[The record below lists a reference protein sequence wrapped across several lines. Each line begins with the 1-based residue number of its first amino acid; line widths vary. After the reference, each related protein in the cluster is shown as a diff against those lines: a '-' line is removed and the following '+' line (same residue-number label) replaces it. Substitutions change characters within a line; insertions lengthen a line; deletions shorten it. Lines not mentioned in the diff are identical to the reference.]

1 MLRGIIVFIITTN
14 VALAITYT
22 LSVIVDI
29 FKILNVGKDQAFRLR
44 KQAVQWRLK
53 FWLPRCLMLS
63 FLGAFI
69 AIFRYVD
76 YITGKVK

>member
-14 VALAITYT
+14 VALAVTYT

-29 FKILNVGKDQAFRLR
+29 FKILKESKDQASRLR

-53 FWLPRCLMLS
+53 FWLPRCLMIL
-63 FLGAFI
+63 FLGAVI

>member
-1 MLRGIIVFIITTN
+1 MLRGIIISIIMAN

-22 LSVIVDI
+22 LSVAVDI
-29 FKILNVGKDQAFRLR
+29 FKILNTSKDQAFRLR

-63 FLGAFI
+63 FLGAFV